1 MPKKRAAAPA
11 MRLAYCSNVHPAET
25 LAGIE
30 AELDR
35 VAVKVRNAVARRGR
49 LGVGLWLPNAAVDE
63 LLADAARLE
72 AFASFLVERKLEVF
86 TLNAFPFG
94 GFHQKRVKDAVF
106 QPSWAEPSRL
116 AYTRRCAE
124 VLARLLS
131 ENAYGSISTVPV
143 GLPAVGFD
151 RVAAVENLRAC
162 ARSFA
167 EIEERTTRRI
177 VLALEPEPSALLE
190 TVSDAIAFLDG
201 EVFVGLDD
209 PIRRHLGVCLD
220 ACHEAVMFEDACASL
235 EKLAEAGIVLGKL
248 QLSSALEV
256 RQPRT
261 EKAALERLRSFDEG
275 RYFHQVAFLRGDG
288 SRAVFQDLPDFF
300 ASAESGEEL
309 DGVERLRVHFHAP
322 IFAEPAGALTTT
334 RADLARLVRRARE
347 LESTPHLEIETYT
360 FGVIPDDERAALG
373 AEDLPSLLMR
383 EWRQAK
389 EWLRDSRAPATASE
403 SDEE

>member
-11 MRLAYCSNVHPAET
+11 IRLAYCSNVHPAET

-30 AELDR
+30 SELDR
-35 VAVKVRNAVARRGR
+35 VAVKVRNAVARRSR
-49 LGVGLWLPNAAVDE
+49 LGVGLWLPHSVVDE
-63 LLADAARLE
+63 LLAAPERFD
-72 AFASFLVERKLEVF
+72 AFAAFLVERKLEVF

-124 VLARLLS
+124 ILARFLP
-131 ENAYGSISTVPV
+131 EGGYGSISTVPV

-162 ARSFA
+162 GRTFA
-167 EIEERTTRRI
+167 ELEQRTSRRI
-177 VLALEPEPSALLE
+177 VLALEPEPGALLE
-190 TVSDAIAFLDG
+190 TVTDAIAFLDG
-201 EVFVGLDD
+201 EVFLGADD
-209 PIRRHLGVCLD
+209 PLRRHLGVCLD

-235 EKLAEAGIVLGKL
+235 EKLADAGIVLGKL

-256 RQPRT
+256 REPRVQ
-261 EKAALERLRSFDEG
+261 KAALERLRSFDEG
-275 RYFHQVAFLRGDG
+275 RYFHQVAYLRGDG
-288 SRAVFQDLPDFF
+288 SRAVFSDLPEFF
-300 ASAESGEEL
+300 AGIESSDDL

-334 RADLARLVRRARE
+334 RSELARLVRRARE
-347 LESTPHLEIETYT
+347 LESTPHFEIETYT
-360 FGVIPDDERAALG
+360 FDVIPDAEREALG
-373 AEDLPSLLMR
+373 ARDLPSLLVH

-389 EWLRDSRAPATASE
+389 QWLGTASE
-403 SDEE
+403 MGRD